1 MPGRLLL
8 FNIRTDADDH
18 ILGFTTAWINALAAH
33 YDAVDV
39 LTMHAGRLAV
49 AQNVTVYSVGRE
61 HGYSPARRLVAFY
74 WILLRLLLTRR
85 YTACFAHMM
94 PLFAA
99 LGGVP
104 LRLAGVPLT
113 TWYTHRQVTPH
124 LKWALRFSRRVV
136 SAVPESFPIPT
147 PKLRVTGHGVN
158 TGTFCPPPEDAGQS
172 RPLVLQ
178 VARLMPIKH
187 QETLLRAA
195 APLDCDVALV
205 GGIPD
210 GANDS
215 YEKTLR
221 ALAGELGIAHKVTF
235 AGEQTAEQVR
245 DWYWRA
251 AVAVNLS
258 PPGLFDKAALE
269 GMACA
274 LPTITSSAAFTPLT
288 GTFTNQL
295 LLATPQDSAGLTVLL
310 RGLLAQ
316 SPQDRRAIGLALRQ
330 AVIEQHSLDSLIL
343 RLVNVLN
350 TGEL

>member
-18 ILGFTTAWINALAAH
+18 ILGFTTPWINALAAH

-49 AQNVTVYSVGRE
+49 AENVTVYSVGRE
-61 HGYSPARRLVAFY
+61 RGYGAARRLVNFY
-74 WILLRLLLTRR
+74 AILLRLLLTRR

-104 LRLAGVPLT
+104 LWLAGVPVT
-113 TWYTHRQVTPH
+113 TWYTHRQVTRH
-124 LKWALRFSRRVV
+124 LRWALRFSRRVV
-136 SAVPESFPIPT
+136 SAVPESFPLPT
-147 PKLRVTGHGVN
+147 PKLRATGHGVN
-158 TGTFCPPPEDAGQS
+158 TDLFCPPPESPESS
-172 RPLVLQ
+172 RPLVVQ

-187 QETLLRAA
+187 QGTLLRAA
-195 APLDCDVALV
+195 SSLEVDIVLV

-210 GANDS
+210 GGDDS
-215 YEKTLR
+215 YARELHS
-221 ALAGELGIAHKVTF
+221 LADALGITGRVTF
-235 AGEQTAEQVR
+235 AGEQTAEEVR

-274 LPTITSSAAFTPLT
+274 LPTLISSTAFIPLAGAYT
-288 GTFTNQL
+288 AQL
-295 LLATPQDSAGLTVLL
+295 LVDSPEDVAGVTARL
-310 RGLLAQ
+310 RDLLAL
-316 SPQDRRAIGLALRQ
+316 SPQERRAIGLALRQ
-330 AVIEQHSLDSLIL
+330 AVIEQHSMQSLIP
-343 RLVNVLN
+343 RLVNILN